1 MGRLC
6 LRFTY
11 RLRASG
17 LTSAQPLA
25 RRAPATAAPYSA
37 MAAHRSASRWKEAY
51 DVGKAPPV
59 VLEATHA
66 KVLEYG
72 ITLEQLRAHALEPSA

>member
-1 MGRLC
+1 
-6 LRFTY
+6 
-11 RLRASG
+11 
-17 LTSAQPLA
+17 
-25 RRAPATAAPYSA
+25 